1 VEAWDTFNT
10 LTKTAKKLGVNF
22 YAYIHDRVSQARR
35 MASLADLIRQAS
47 LLT

>member
-1 VEAWDTFNT
+1 MEAWDTFNT
-10 LTKTAKKLGVNF
+10 LTETAKKLGVNF

-47 LLT
+47 LPT